1 MPKQKQILERPAGIG
16 EVTRDDKVIA
26 TVKYS
31 LEVTQ
36 DLVSNGMG
44 EFSLS
49 TKDVSGQI
57 IVEEGES
64 NLVNGQTMILGLAD
78 GRTWPFY
85 AARGDNLRKI
95 FECKSSGY
103 LG

>member
-1 MPKQKQILERPAGIG
+1 M
-16 EVTRDDKVIA
+16 RDLI
-26 TVKYS
+26 
-31 LEVTQ
+31 
-36 DLVSNGMG
+36 SNGMG
-44 EFSLS
+44 EFTLS
-49 TKDVSGQI
+49 SKDVSGQI

-64 NLVNGQTMILGLAD
+64 NLVNGQTMILDLAD

-85 AARGDNLRKI
+85 AARGDNCRKI